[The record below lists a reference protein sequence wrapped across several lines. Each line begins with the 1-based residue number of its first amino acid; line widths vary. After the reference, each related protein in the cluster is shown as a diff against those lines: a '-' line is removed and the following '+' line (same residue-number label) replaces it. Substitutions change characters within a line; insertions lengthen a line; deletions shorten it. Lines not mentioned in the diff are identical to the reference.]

1 MMSSV
6 EVNDILYIKIRYP
19 DGEIADKKHYYLVT
33 EEIEGAKYIMLEI
46 SQFDSLND
54 KNKDLQF
61 EDFISLVKGETNTC
75 ISKDSY
81 IDKRKEIRIEKY
93 DDLLKYKVKNP
104 LSEKS
109 IKNIINDCKKY
120 RQENLI
126 MSDNKVDIMKNELEN
141 LNS

>member
-1 MMSSV
+1 MSSV

-19 DGEIADKKHYYLVT
+19 DGEIADKKHYYLIT
-33 EEIEGAKYIMLEI
+33 EEIEGEKYIMLEV
-46 SQFDSLND
+46 SQFDSLNE
-54 KNKDLQF
+54 KNKDIQF
-61 EDFISLVKGETNTC
+61 EEFISLVKGETNTC
-75 ISKDSY
+75 IPKDSY

-126 MSDNKVDIMKNELEN
+126 MCDNKVDIMKNELEN